1 MPRKQLVPRHRR
13 EREELTGKAEDIAT
27 ALRTAELPEELISNK
42 GLAAVVRELPQRQRE
57 AVFLRF
63 LVGLGTDSI
72 ALHMGIGGSWV
83 ATSDLQLSE
92 WKSASR
98 STTVWRC
105 PRASMTRRRP
115 EPGARGRRLSGM
127 RIGELSQ
134 RTGVSPRS
142 LRYYEEQGLLTSSR
156 SGAGQRHYSDAAV
169 QRVSL
174 IRQLFDA
181 GMSSR
186 VIATVLPCVDV
197 PGDLGVAEETFTAM
211 TRERD
216 RIDAD
221 IAHLIE
227 TRDALDVLIR
237 ANSRHRAELSTAPE
251 PVAQSA

>member
-1 MPRKQLVPRHRR
+1 
-13 EREELTGKAEDIAT
+13 
-27 ALRTAELPEELISNK
+27 
-42 GLAAVVRELPQRQRE
+42 
-57 AVFLRF
+57 
-63 LVGLGTDSI
+63 
-72 ALHMGIGGSWV
+72 
-83 ATSDLQLSE
+83 
-92 WKSASR
+92 
-98 STTVWRC
+98 
-105 PRASMTRRRP
+105 
-115 EPGARGRRLSGM
+115 M
-127 RIGELSQ
+127 RIGELSK

-156 SGAGQRHYSDAAV
+156 SDAGQRHYSDAEV

-186 VIATVLPCVDV
+186 VIATVLPCVETPADPDV
-197 PGDLGVAEETFTAM
+197 VELAFATM

-227 TRDALDVLIR
+227 TRDALDVLIS

-251 PVAQSA
+251 PVARAS